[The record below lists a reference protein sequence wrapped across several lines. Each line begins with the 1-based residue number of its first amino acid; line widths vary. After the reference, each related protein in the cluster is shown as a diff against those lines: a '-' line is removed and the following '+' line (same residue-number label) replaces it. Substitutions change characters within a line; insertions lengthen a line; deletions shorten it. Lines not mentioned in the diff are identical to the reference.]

1 MRGVFLFLGLC
12 PSLLA
17 GAQQRDTITEASG
30 RTIVLS
36 EIVVR
41 KGLDAPGFIRRV
53 QSDTSFYK
61 AFRNLRI
68 LNYTQ
73 LNDVRMFASKGV
85 LKAGQQSRTRQ
96 WASRGCRVTRM
107 LEEQHTGDFFDAK
120 GEYNYY
126 TAALYA
132 SLFFS
137 FDTVCGEHNRLGD
150 RQADIR
156 GKMGMARH
164 REQLKQLFFN
174 PGGDIPGIPL
184 MGNKVRVFDAGHA
197 ALYDFGIDMADW
209 KGQTCYVF
217 TVQAKE
223 GLNASARDRIVIDR
237 MVTWFDPVSFE
248 VRARSYSMSYKAGV
262 YDFDV
267 SFEVELSHAAG
278 LLIPSLIRYN
288 GSWDIP
294 FRKRERGVFTATI
307 FDVSRE

>member
-1 MRGVFLFLGLC
+1 MRFRLLFLLIWM
-12 PSLLA
+12 SLAA
-17 GAQQRDTITEASG
+17 GAQQRDTITEAG

-53 QSDTSFYK
+53 QADTTFYK
-61 AFRNLRI
+61 AFRNLRV
-68 LNYTQ
+68 LKYTQ
-73 LNDVRMFASKGV
+73 LNDVRMFDAKGRV
-85 LKAGQQSRTRQ
+85 KAGQQSRTRQ
-96 WASRGCRVTRM
+96 WASRGCRVTKL
-107 LEEQHTGDFFDAK
+107 LEESHSGDFYDDKEA
-120 GEYNYY
+120 YNYY

-137 FDTVCGEHNRLGD
+137 FDTVCGEHNRVGD

-156 GKMGMARH
+156 GKKGMARH
-164 REQLKQLFFN
+164 KEQLKQLFFN
-174 PGGDIPGIPL
+174 PGADIPGIPL
-184 MGNKVRVFDAGHA
+184 MGDKARVFDPAHAG
-197 ALYDFGIDMADW
+197 LYDFGIDMAEW

-248 VRARSYSMSYKAGV
+248 VRARSYSMSYAAGV

-267 SFEVELSHAAG
+267 HFEVELTRAAG
-278 LLIPSLIRYN
+278 LLVPALIRYN
-288 GSWDIP
+288 GNWDLP
-294 FRKRERGVFTATI
+294 FRKRERGVFTSTI
-307 FDVSRE
+307 FDVSGD

>member
-1 MRGVFLFLGLC
+1 MRGVFLLLC
-12 PSLLA
+12 FWLSMQA
-17 GAQQRDTITEASG
+17 GAQQRDTITEAG

-36 EIVVR
+36 EVVVR
-41 KGLDAPGFIRRV
+41 SGMDAPGFIHRV

-73 LNDVRMFASKGV
+73 LNDVRMFDAKGR

-96 WASRGCRVTRM
+96 WASGGCRVTRM
-107 LEEQHTGDFFDAK
+107 LEESHSGDFYDDK
-120 GEYNYY
+120 QEYNYY
-126 TAALYA
+126 TASLYA

-137 FDTVCGEHNRLGD
+137 FDTVCGEHNRVGD

-156 GKMGMARH
+156 GKKGMARH
-164 REQLKQLFFN
+164 KEQLKQLFFN
-174 PGGDIPGIPL
+174 PGADIPGIPL
-184 MGNKVRVFDAGHA
+184 MGDKVRVFDPAHA
-197 ALYDFGIDMADW
+197 ALYDFGIDMAEW

-237 MVTWFDPVSFE
+237 MVTWFDPNSLE
-248 VRARSYSMSYKAGV
+248 VRARSYSMSYNAGV
-262 YDFDV
+262 YDFNV

-278 LLIPSLIRYN
+278 LLVPSLIRYN
-288 GSWDIP
+288 GNWDLP

-307 FDVSRE
+307 VDLSRE

>member
-1 MRGVFLFLGLC
+1 MRCGLLFLALWFT
-12 PSLLA
+12 LTA
-17 GAQQRDTITEASG
+17 GAQQRDTITEAG

-73 LNDVRMFASKGV
+73 LNDVRMFDAKGR

-96 WASRGCRVTRM
+96 WASGGCRVTKL
-107 LEEQHTGDFFDAK
+107 LEETHSGDFYDDK
-120 GEYNYY
+120 QEYSYY

-137 FDTVCGEHNRLGD
+137 FDTVCGEHNRVGD

-156 GKMGMARH
+156 GKKGMARH
-164 REQLKQLFFN
+164 KEQLKQLFFN
-174 PGGDIPGIPL
+174 PGADIPGIPM
-184 MGNKVRVFDAGHA
+184 MGNKVRVFDADHA

-209 KGQTCYVF
+209 NGQTCYVF

-223 GLNASARDRIVIDR
+223 GLNASALDRIVIDR

-248 VRARSYSMSYKAGV
+248 VRARSYSMSYNAGV

-267 SFEVELSHAAG
+267 SFDVELTHAEGILVPA
-278 LLIPSLIRYN
+278 LIRYN
-288 GSWDIP
+288 GNWDIP

-307 FDVSRE
+307 FDVSRD

>member
-1 MRGVFLFLGLC
+1 MHRRFLFLAFWF
-12 PSLLA
+12 SLSA
-17 GAQQRDTITEASG
+17 GAQQRDTITEAG

-36 EIVVR
+36 EVVVR

-68 LNYTQ
+68 LSYTQ
-73 LNDVRMFASKGV
+73 LNDVRMFDGKGR
-85 LKAGQQSRTRQ
+85 LTAGQQSRTWQ
-96 WASRGCRVTRM
+96 WASGGCRVTKQ
-107 LEEQHTGDFFDAK
+107 LEESHSGDFFDDK

-137 FDTVCGEHNRLGD
+137 VDTVCGEHNLVGD

-156 GKMGMARH
+156 GKKGMARH
-164 REQLKQLFFN
+164 KEQLKQLFFN
-174 PGGDIPGIPL
+174 PGADIPGIPL
-184 MGNKVRVFDAGHA
+184 MGNKVRVFDPAHAG
-197 ALYDFGIDMADW
+197 LYDFGIDMAEW

-248 VRARSYSMSYKAGV
+248 VRARSYSMSYNAGF

-267 SFEVELSHAAG
+267 SFDVELTHAAG
-278 LLIPSLIRYN
+278 LLVPALIRYHGN
-288 GSWDIP
+288 WDLP

>member
-1 MRGVFLFLGLC
+1 MRFRFLFLAFWF
-12 PSLLA
+12 SLAA
-17 GAQQRDTITEASG
+17 GAQQRDTITEAG
-30 RTIVLS
+30 RTIILS

-53 QSDTSFYK
+53 QSDTSFFK

-73 LNDVRMFASKGV
+73 LNDVRMFDAKGR
-85 LKAGQQSRTRQ
+85 LNAGQQSRTRQ
-96 WASRGCRVTRM
+96 WASGGCRVTKL
-107 LEEQHTGDFFDAK
+107 LEENHSGDFYDDK
-120 GEYNYY
+120 QEYNYY

-137 FDTVCGEHNRLGD
+137 FDTVCGEHNRVGD

-156 GKMGMARH
+156 GKKGMARH
-164 REQLKQLFFN
+164 KEQLKQLFFN
-174 PGGDIPGIPL
+174 PGADIPGIPL
-184 MGNKVRVFDAGHA
+184 MGNKVRVFDPAHA
-197 ALYDFGIDMADW
+197 ALYDFGIDMAEW

-237 MVTWFDPVSFE
+237 MVTWFDPNSLE
-248 VRARSYSMSYKAGV
+248 VRARSYSMSYNAGV

-267 SFEVELSHAAG
+267 SFEVELTHAAG
-278 LLIPSLIRYN
+278 LLIPALIRYN
-288 GSWDIP
+288 GNWDLP